1 MKKMQRI
8 LEYVAI
14 ALMVLNIVG
23 YALHKSISC
32 IALFGVG
39 AYIARCFSK
48 NLTINIFAGLLVS
61 NVFFGCSLRE
71 GWENLITTAKKK
83 YNKTIN
89 NVKKSARAKQ
99 DQITTEISEKVV
111 KAQSGVTS
119 KMNGDTGCVV
129 NAYGN
134 KWIGDMTDEEKQY
147 KDKNLTPN
155 DRDKAMF
162 KYSKQL
168 PIKCANI
175 KNQSDC
181 GVFGGRVHWCEWKKA
196 DAESCVVNA
205 EGNKWIDLIATE
217 EKKMGKGYIRTT
229 SDDSELKFSK
239 QLPIKCANIKNQSDC
254 DIIKGINGDPL
265 HWCEWK

>member
-1 MKKMQRI
+1 MKMQRI

-61 NVFFGCSLRE
+61 NVFFGCSSLRE
-71 GWENLITTAKKK
+71 GLDKHDLENLKEKIIHLIDGAEAKED
-83 YNKTIN
+83 TD
-89 NVKKSARAKQ
+89 AA
-99 DQITTEISEKVV
+99 SEDKV
-111 KAQSGVTS
+111 T
-119 KMNGDTGCVV
+119 GDTGCVV

-175 KNQSDC
+175 KNPSDC

-254 DIIKGINGDPL
+254 DIIKGINGTPL
-265 HWCEWK
+265 HWCEWKKGT